1 MPKLLLIE
9 NKETVSSFDLS
20 EGKIM
25 IGRDEHCD
33 IYLDDE
39 AVSRHHVRVF
49 TLMGD
54 AFLEDLGSSN
64 GTFVNGK
71 LTQKCALN
79 DGDVIQIGEK
89 ELRFSQPVESTSP
102 QQGEGKVDATRIIR
116 PGDFGPATQ
125 EAKEKNR
132 SREGIS
138 PVSFAAKEDSPTNV
152 RVQQEAETKQTKS
165 GGLWGWIRRLFS

>member
-1 MPKLLLIE
+1 MPTLLLIE
-9 NKETVSSFDLS
+9 NKEVVSSFDLS
-20 EGKIM
+20 EGKII

-33 IYLDDE
+33 IPLDDE

-64 GTFVNGK
+64 GTYVNGK

-89 ELRFSQPVESTSP
+89 ELRFSHPVDSTSP
-102 QQGEGKVDATRIIR
+102 QQGEGKVDATRIIP
-116 PGDFGPATQ
+116 PGEFGPATQ
-125 EAKEKNR
+125 EAREANR

-138 PVSFAAKEDSPTNV
+138 PVSFAAQDDRPAS
-152 RVQQEAETKQTKS
+152 RVNQEARGEETKS